1 MRPWNLKVNC
11 RHGRNKVTEINLVGI
26 DPNSSVSAVVVDIIE
41 KQFAQ
46 SSIVDDNDGGEKKGR
61 SIGSFVASKKR
72 IKEKRAE
79 MYEEYGLFLPNPP
92 HKRRVRKRESKEG
105 GEGEGA
111 DGGVDENGIYLE
123 GTKSFAFYSLNRK
136 KETIELRL
144 KPKYV
149 KIKFV
154 DNTFQQIKLTP
165 YSLIGEIIK
174 HLRNMVLYMLSFSF
188 PFFCFSFSF
197 FGLCFV
203 SFSRSFSFFFFCFFV
218 FSLAFPFLSLF
229 FLFSFPISLSLC
241 LFHFFGFFFSFP
253 CFANTLELVGFVG

>member
-105 GEGEGA
+105 G

-203 SFSRSFSFFFFCFFV
+203 SFSRSFSFFFSP
-218 FSLAFPFLSLF
+218 FSSLF
-229 FLFSFPISLSLC
+229 FSFFLSFSSPF
-241 LFHFFGFFFSFP
+241 
-253 CFANTLELVGFVG
+253 FANFS